1 MKTTIIE
8 LLNKI
13 ANGEEL
19 PKKIKYADEV
29 LEYDGYKIDYVDS
42 DGDGL
47 FNEYAWITELNDE
60 VEILETTITYK
71 QDSIENSK
79 QDKIEKLKII
89 TKKTECGYNHYYL
102 VNDKIEYRLRE
113 VNKII
118 LDKINEI
125 IDYIQKEN

>member
-1 MKTTIIE
+1 MKTTIID

-13 ANGEEL
+13 ANGEEP

-71 QDSIENSK
+71 P
-79 QDKIEKLKII
+79 DKI
-89 TKKTECGYNHYYL
+89 KKFNAFE
-102 VNDKIEYRLRE
+102 IEVGVPQE
-113 VNKII
+113 DI
-118 LDKINEI
+118 LNKINEI
-125 IDYIQKEN
+125 IEAINER